1 MQCRSPGI
9 SYGAEIGIGSFK
21 PDGEAEGHRVAP
33 VDERSIGG
41 PTDTLERMVESKE
54 ISAHFTASFRL
65 VLGWMMRSRIG
76 LPYFT
81 SPIWK

>member
-1 MQCRSPGI
+1 
-9 SYGAEIGIGSFK
+9 
-21 PDGEAEGHRVAP
+21 
-33 VDERSIGG
+33 
-41 PTDTLERMVESKE
+41 MVESKE

-81 SPIWK
+81 LADLEIDRIAHGLDEIAGVVDQEQPELSGLELAGEDERGAEVDVCCWR